1 MKNIIIVALILC
13 VNAGTSQV
21 SQFANFVKSGMGF
34 HDLLI
39 SDSHVPGFNTQKS
52 QQLVQE
58 QFPED
63 EPMIPEEEPYV
74 EEEGPA
80 LPEEPYVPEEEP
92 YLPEEDPNLPEQ
104 PYIPEEEPLLPEE
117 EPSLPEQP
125 FEGEP
130 ESW

>member
-1 MKNIIIVALILC
+1 MKNIIIAALILC
-13 VNAGTSQV
+13 ANARTSHV
-21 SQFANFVKSGMGF
+21 SLLTNFVKNAIGY
-34 HDLLI
+34 HDSLI
-39 SDSHVPGFNTQKS
+39 SDKDVLVSNSQKS

-58 QFPED
+58 PF
-63 EPMIPEEEPYV
+63 PEEEPYAD
-74 EEEGPA
+74 EESPA
-80 LPEEPYVPEEEP
+80 EPEEPYIPEEEP

-117 EPSLPEQP
+117 QPSLPEQP